1 MMMTFSLTYKDNL
14 RPRENGVYLTK
25 IQKQISMNNRID
37 DFVDNLSNEEVQ
49 QLMYKISKRVIIP
62 QYYTKDHIKTMFDEQ
77 YGDLYKKY
85 LRNRKIESL
94 TENTDGVDFEKVF
107 SDLREYFGGVPQE
120 LEETL
125 HNLIYDF
132 LDKEV

>member
-1 MMMTFSLTYKDNL
+1 MK
-14 RPRENGVYLTK
+14 
-25 IQKQISMNNRID
+25 NRID
-37 DFVDNLSNEEVQ
+37 EFVDSLSEVEVQ
-49 QLMYKISKRVIIP
+49 QLMYKIPKRVIIP

-132 LDKEV
+132 LN

>member
-1 MMMTFSLTYKDNL
+1 MK
-14 RPRENGVYLTK
+14 
-25 IQKQISMNNRID
+25 NRID
-37 DFVDNLSNEEVQ
+37 EFVDNLSEVEVQ

-94 TENTDGVDFEKVF
+94 TENTDGEDFEKVF
-107 SDLREYFGGVPQE
+107 SNLREYFDGIPQE
-120 LEETL
+120 LEETI

>member
-1 MMMTFSLTYKDNL
+1 
-14 RPRENGVYLTK
+14 
-25 IQKQISMNNRID
+25 MNNRID